1 MNHENTNTFI
11 LGLLR
16 SAFLRGV
23 VARTSEAINE
33 LAHAQLKGRSLF
45 WLKPNPK
52 VAADDDQMKK
62 LVEGHFFDFHESRL
76 LRGSIS

>member
-1 MNHENTNTFI
+1 MNHETTNTFI

-52 VAADDDQMKK
+52 VAADDDDQMKK
-62 LVEGHFFDFHESRL
+62 LVEGQLTFTSLDFSEAQ
-76 LRGSIS
+76 

>member
-1 MNHENTNTFI
+1 MNHETTNTFI

-16 SAFLRGV
+16 SAFFRGAV
-23 VARTSEAINE
+23 DRTSEAINE

-52 VAADDDQMKK
+52 VAADDDDQMKK
-62 LVEGHFFDFHESRL
+62 LVEGQLTFTSLDFSEAQ
-76 LRGSIS
+76 